1 MELSRPQRRVLAEGV
16 TGIEK
21 WGASES
27 WKGEEVETYPA
38 TEMSGLPMC
47 LNGLSS
53 YMKFPF
59 QPDRLNW
66 WTPNTPTALHGEPFL
81 VTLAKRGLPS
91 LELLYSQKCRLIPP
105 VGTGICLQ
113 CRRPGFNPRV
123 GKIPWRRKWQPTP
136 VLLPEEFH
144 GQRSL
149 VDYSPWLRNSRSK
162 LSDLHFT
169 GNLPYTTL
177 NYSLHILSHL
187 P

>member
-1 MELSRPQRRVLAEGV
+1 MDSQYSYSSAWEAFPG
-16 TGIEK
+16 
-21 WGASES
+21 
-27 WKGEEVETYPA
+27 YP
-38 TEMSGLPMC
+38 SQNRSPPPW
-47 LNGLSS
+47 SS
-53 YMKFPF
+53 YI
-59 QPDRLNW
+59 
-66 WTPNTPTALHGEPFL
+66 
-81 VTLAKRGLPS
+81 
-91 LELLYSQKCRLIPP
+91 QKYRLIPP

-149 VDYSPWLRNSRSK
+149 VDYSPWLTKSQSQ
-162 LSDLHFT
+162 LSDQHFT